1 MGDVIVGCN
10 DTDMDGMDYDE
21 AIKVLKGLPNTAT
34 IKYIKKSGNT
44 PNIKKR
50 KRQTNGSTKVNFN
63 FYCNQLYSQI
73 ETLKFMINI

>member
-10 DTDMDGMDYDE
+10 DTDMNGMDYDD
-21 AIKVLKGLPNTAT
+21 AIKVLKALPNTAT

-50 KRQTNGSTKVNFN
+50 KRQTNGSTKVNFKSSFTTTN
-63 FYCNQLYSQI
+63 FIFNFKLCNS
-73 ETLKFMINI
+73 